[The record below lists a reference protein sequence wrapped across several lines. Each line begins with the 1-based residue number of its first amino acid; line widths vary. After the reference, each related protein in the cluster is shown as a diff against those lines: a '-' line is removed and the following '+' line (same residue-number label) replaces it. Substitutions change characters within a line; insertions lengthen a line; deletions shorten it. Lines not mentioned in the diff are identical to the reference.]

1 MTVGKVQNVD
11 VVTDGGSVA
20 GVVVLKCL
28 SAFFFRFRVVYCCR
42 RGAMLTVA
50 ENEQLFTLASSNL
63 SQQRQQVVGHT
74 LRVLTHDT
82 RGVGTSRVEVT
93 QQSTVPLA
101 GLGLVAGLGGIVA
114 LSVDQ
119 VGDGVLNSELGVS
132 VGVGGAQRADLGDG
146 DHVRETGS
154 ITVNGGR
161 AREDD
166 VGNIV
171 ADHRAQ
177 ETDGAVDVD
186 MVVVQGLLAR
196 FPDSLFGEY

>member
-1 MTVGKVQNVD
+1 
-11 VVTDGGSVA
+11 
-20 GVVVLKCL
+20 
-28 SAFFFRFRVVYCCR
+28 
-42 RGAMLTVA
+42 MLTIT
-50 ENEQLFTLASSNL
+50 ENKQLLTLASSNL

-82 RGVGTSRVEVT
+82 RGVSTSGVEVP

-101 GLGLVAGLGGIVA
+101 GLSLVAGLGGIVA

>member
-1 MTVGKVQNVD
+1 
-11 VVTDGGSVA
+11 
-20 GVVVLKCL
+20 
-28 SAFFFRFRVVYCCR
+28 
-42 RGAMLTVA
+42 MLTIT
-50 ENEQLFTLASSNL
+50 ENKQLLTLASSNL

-82 RGVGTSRVEVT
+82 RGVSTSGVEVP

-101 GLGLVAGLGGIVA
+101 GLSLVAGLGGIVA

-154 ITVNGGR
+154 VTVDGGR

-166 VGNIV
+166 VGNVV
-171 ADHRAQ
+171 ADHGAQ